1 MEKKCFES
9 VRILKNQASGKFYA
23 KAVTCGLLDCNH
35 CREQIKATLVTK
47 ILRAVNVYD
56 MNQFFTLTT
65 DKTYDNLVADFECLR
80 KKLHGMKK
88 SNYIKKQRGSTYKE
102 REAKYNAKVDQMVS
116 YEIKTMFYI
125 VYLEEEAVAIAKRE
139 GIQYRFLN
147 TFRNKTN
154 CKSKDDFIKQHY
166 ETIVNRIMTRVDD
179 FKNGR
184 LKEFTPV
191 IKDERRVFTTYE
203 ELYQYC
209 WNKITRNDD
218 QDFYYIR
225 ILEIAGKPHF
235 HILCNRYIN
244 HYLMSEMFSG
254 IEKGSRREIEISQ
267 KIYLNLDLQEFSNF
281 TTEIQAQKA
290 VTQYVTQYITKELAD
305 SINKF
310 KESYPGKK
318 RIDIV
323 KSNKVID
330 TALNTKFIEDEDE
343 DKEKYIHIETYENKK
358 PRCAWEEIKGSNG
371 YDDNKKYIGLLK
383 DVKDFIKNPYS
394 FYIEENYKDYQDNII
409 ELGREYKI
417 KKEKAKAEE
426 KPKLLQEF
434 TDKKYDL
441 KKAFRREK
449 NRLET
454 ACLKD
459 ALEPKLGTR
468 SISIKVSDQYL
479 LELESNLNKRTDFSL
494 EEKQE
499 YLNVQ
504 KNFVR
509 DLEDPEKKIVFLL
522 GSAGSGKTQT
532 IANICNNLA
541 QQYKIEFCAF
551 SAKAADVL
559 SRKGLKAKT
568 IHRLCRARFSEITH
582 FLADKNNTLDVDILF
597 VDEISMVTKF
607 DFALL
612 LDALKPTTKIICC
625 GDSNQI
631 NPVGSN
637 NLIYEL
643 ELIQNKA
650 VSFNHLHLNFRSSE
664 GVAIIANQ
672 VLHNDFSGL
681 EFKSF
686 NIDDIHKK
694 IECGYKVLTNSTY
707 LMELINKYESQFHTE
722 IMDTSFYTYSP
733 GQDIMILR
741 NDPKNDVYNGNICK
755 IKGVLEREVIQ
766 EKKEISEV
774 EYEREPT
781 LSEFFSGVE
790 TTVKEKHQV
799 VKKRTDVKMVRKLCI
814 EKPSGETFEYSLVK
828 SANYFQPAF
837 AFTIHKSQ
845 GSEFPKV
852 LIVFDNKEKLLNNNL
867 LYTAIT
873 RAKSSFDIYVTDGVN
888 IEALKIKQENEDKYT
903 LLDIV

>member
-9 VRILKNQASGKFYA
+9 VRILKNQVSGKFYA
-23 KAVTCGLLDCNH
+23 KAVTCGLLVCDH

-47 ILRAVNVYD
+47 ILRAVNLYD
-56 MNQFFTLTT
+56 LNQFFTLTT
-65 DKTYDNLVADFECLR
+65 DKSYDDLVADFECLR
-80 KKLHGMKK
+80 KKLHSIKK
-88 SNYIKKQRGSTYKE
+88 SNYIKKSRGSTYKE
-102 REAKYNAKVDQMVS
+102 REAKYYAKVDQMVC
-116 YEIKTMFYI
+116 YEIKTMFY
-125 VYLEEEAVAIAKRE
+125 VAFLEEEAVSIAKKE
-139 GIQYRFLN
+139 GVEYRFLN
-147 TFRNKTN
+147 TVRNKTKY
-154 CKSKDDFIKQHY
+154 KSKVDFIRQHY
-166 ETIVNRIMTRVDD
+166 ELIVDRIITRVDD
-179 FKNGR
+179 FKRGS
-184 LKEFTPV
+184 LMKFTPV
-191 IKDERRVFTTYE
+191 IKDEPRVFTTYE
-203 ELYQYC
+203 ELYKYC
-209 WNKITRNDD
+209 WAKITKNDD
-218 QDFYYIR
+218 QDFYFIR

-254 IEKGSRREIEISQ
+254 VEKRSRREIEVSQ
-267 KIYLNLDLQEFSNF
+267 KIYLNLDLQEFSDF

-290 VTQYVTQYITKELAD
+290 VTQYVTLYVTKELAD
-305 SINKF
+305 SVNKF

-323 KSNKVID
+323 KSNKSID
-330 TALNTKFIEDEDE
+330 TALNTKFVEDEDE
-343 DKEKYIHIETYENKK
+343 EKEKYIYIETYENKK
-358 PRCAWEEIKGSNG
+358 PRCSWEEIEGSNG
-371 YDDNKKYIGLLK
+371 YDGNKKYIELLK
-383 DVKDFIKNPYS
+383 DIKDYIKNPYS
-394 FYIEENYKDYQDNII
+394 IYIEQNYKDYQNKII
-409 ELGREYKI
+409 QLGKEYKV

-426 KPKLLQEF
+426 KPKLLQMF
-434 TDKKYDL
+434 KDKKYDL
-441 KKAFRREK
+441 KNIFRQEK
-449 NRLET
+449 NRIET

-459 ALEPKLGTR
+459 ALESKLGEG
-468 SISIKVSDQYL
+468 SISIKVYDQYL
-479 LELESNLNKRTDFSL
+479 IELELNLRNRADFSL
-494 EEKQE
+494 EEKRD

-504 KNFVR
+504 RNFVR
-509 DLEDPEKKIVFLL
+509 DIEDPEKKIVFLL

-532 IANICNNLA
+532 IANICNNFV
-541 QQYKIEFCAF
+541 QQYKMEFCAF

-568 IHRLCRARFSEITH
+568 IHRLCRARFSEITY

-597 VDEISMVTKF
+597 IDEISMVTKY

-612 LDALKPTTKIICC
+612 LNALKPTTKIICC

-643 ELIQNKA
+643 ELIKNKA

-686 NIDDIHKK
+686 NIGDIHKK
-694 IECGYKVLTNSTY
+694 IECGYKVLTNSTH

-755 IKGVLEREVIQ
+755 IKGVIEREVIQ

-852 LIVFDNKEKLLNNNL
+852 LIVFENKEKLLNNNL